1 MYGPCVSMTQGAGG
15 CARAGGITV
24 PVANAASQ
32 SQLTPQ
38 AATGKPHPFIEQLP
52 PFHFM

>member
-1 MYGPCVSMTQGAGG
+1 MYGPWVSITHGAGG
-15 CARAGGITV
+15 CTSAAGTAE

-32 SQLTPQ
+32 SQFTPQ
-38 AATGKPHPFIEQLP
+38 AATGKPHPFIEQVP